1 MAAAGVSFK
10 AVGASLDTL
19 AKRCHALP
27 KGAPSTFAYA
37 NSGVLQQ
44 AGVVARERYIVPG
57 RNAETTKNGYSQ
69 YTAPPGATHGPI
81 STRRLSRYGEPFGRD
96 ERGRWGPLK
105 DADVAQ
111 KITTERKLFVKGKFV
126 DRSGGMI
133 GFAADLAHDQPS
145 TRLDYEIVDGETL
158 QSRKRGQISASIDAN
173 GRGILTLS
181 DGYRAAE
188 VGSRGR
194 ASNGVKGWYRALRTA
209 SSRWSTLIRKK
220 YPELLS
226 LRGAV

>member
-1 MAAAGVSFK
+1 MATASVSFK

-19 AKRCHALP
+19 AKRCQALP

-57 RNAETTKNGYSQ
+57 RNAETTKNGNAN
-69 YTAPPGATHGPI
+69 YTTPPGATHGPM
-81 STRRLSRYGEPFGRD
+81 TRKVRTFRDGRTI
-96 ERGRWGPLK
+96 
-105 DADVAQ
+105 AT
-111 KITTERKLFVKGKFV
+111 TTEQKLFVKGKFV
-126 DRSGGMI
+126 DRSGGML
-133 GFAADLAHDQPS
+133 GFANDLSRDPPS
-145 TRLDYEIVDGETL
+145 ERLSYEIVDGETG
-158 QSRKRGQISASIDAN
+158 QKGKDGQIMASIDAN

>member
-1 MAAAGVSFK
+1 MAAANVSFK

-19 AKRCHALP
+19 AKRCQALP

-57 RNAETTKNGYSQ
+57 RNAETTKSGNVN
-69 YTAPPGATHGPI
+69 YTTPAGATHGPM
-81 STRRLSRYGEPFGRD
+81 SRKVRTFRDGRTI
-96 ERGRWGPLK
+96 
-105 DADVAQ
+105 AT
-111 KITTERKLFVKGKFV
+111 TTEQKLFVKGKFV
-126 DRSGGMI
+126 DRSGGML
-133 GFAADLAHDQPS
+133 GFANDLSRDPPS
-145 TRLDYEIVDGETL
+145 ERLSYEIVDGET
-158 QSRKRGQISASIDAN
+158 GQKGKNGAIMASIDAN

-194 ASNGVKGWYRALRTA
+194 GSNGVKGWYRALRTA

>member
-1 MAAAGVSFK
+1 MAGASVSFK

-19 AKRCHALP
+19 AKRCQALP

-57 RNAETTKNGYSQ
+57 RNAETNKAGYSD
-69 YTAPPGATHGPI
+69 YKTPAGATHGPM
-81 STRRLSRYGEPFGRD
+81 TRKTRNFRDGRSI
-96 ERGRWGPLK
+96 
-105 DADVAQ
+105 AT
-111 KITTERKLFVKGKFV
+111 TTENKIFVKGKFV
-126 DRSGGMI
+126 DRSGGML
-133 GFAADLAHDQPS
+133 GFANDLSRIPPREGMS
-145 TRLDYEIVDGETL
+145 RTIEESETG
-158 QSRKRGQISASIDAN
+158 QKGKRGEIMASIDAQ

-188 VGSRGR
+188 AGSRGR
-194 ASNGVKGWYRALRTA
+194 GSNGVKGWYRALRTA
-209 SSRWSTLIRKK
+209 SSRWSTLIKKK

-226 LRGAV
+226 LRDGTSIKGGR